1 MTPNEWTAYDGD
13 AAEDCGTLGRGA
25 AMMGCEGG
33 RRGGGGSHVSQIS
46 SACCLRNGCFLEPLR
61 DVRGVCVCVCSRGLA
76 QIYTFIPSLSL
87 SLSSVNTLI
96 SNVSQ
101 SCCVLFSVIFRISV
115 RFHVGFDLFPA
126 LFRLAASQDGQLY
139 IFSCFV
145 LVLRIGVRSSALASN
160 RCVLAVMRL
169 RDGV

>member
-1 MTPNEWTAYDGD
+1 MSPNERSAYDGG

-33 RRGGGGSHVSQIS
+33 GRGGGGSHVSQIS

-61 DVRGVCVCVCSRGLA
+61 DVRGVCVCVYRWGLA

-87 SLSSVNTLI
+87 SPSSVNTLG
-96 SNVSQ
+96 SNVSG
-101 SCCVLFSVIFRISV
+101 SHCVPFSVIFRISV

-126 LFRLAASQDGQLY
+126 FFRLAASQDGRLPGQLHT
-139 IFSCFV
+139 FSHFV
-145 LVLRIGVRSSALASN
+145 LVLWIARKAASALASN
-160 RCVLAVMRL
+160 RC
-169 RDGV
+169 